1 VHPGEEPVIDGSYS
15 PEKKSGFIIKKIS
28 EMNIRTL
35 IIDDEK
41 PARDLIKH
49 YLKQF
54 PEIEICG
61 EYEDGFSG
69 AKAINDLKPDLI
81 FLDIQM
87 PRLTG
92 LELLELLE
100 DPPLII
106 FSTAYDQYALRAF
119 ELNASDYLLKPYS
132 GERFNQAIAKVLA
145 KLGEKQAVKT
155 PVSSV
160 LSAMEEN
167 PELLQRIAVKNRH
180 KIDVIPVDEILY
192 IEAAD
197 DYVMIHTA
205 DKNVLKEK
213 TMKFMETH
221 LDPNQFVR
229 IHRSYIVNVNFI
241 SRLELYEKE
250 SYAVVLKNGKTL
262 KASLTGYKALKQML
276 KL

>member
-1 VHPGEEPVIDGSYS
+1 ME
-15 PEKKSGFIIKKIS
+15 IK
-28 EMNIRTL
+28 TL

-41 PARDLIKH
+41 PARDLIRH
-49 YLKQF
+49 FLREYSD
-54 PEIEICG
+54 IEIIG
-61 EYEDGFSG
+61 EFQDGFSG
-69 AKAINDLKPDLI
+69 AKAINEMKPDLV

-106 FSTAYDQYALRAF
+106 FSTAYDQYAIQAF
-119 ELNASDYLLKPYS
+119 ELNAVDYLLKPYS
-132 GERFNQAIAKVLA
+132 EDRFRQAMQKVLS
-145 KLGEKQAVKT
+145 KLGEKQPAKT
-155 PVSSV
+155 EISTV
-160 LSAMEEN
+160 LTAMEEN

-180 KIDVIPVDEILY
+180 KIDVIPVSEIHY

-197 DYVMIHTA
+197 DYVMIHTS

-221 LDPNQFVR
+221 LDPKQFIR

-241 SRLELYEKE
+241 ARLELYEKE
-250 SYAVVLKNGKTL
+250 SYSVILKSGKTL
-262 KASLTGYKALKQML
+262 KASITGYKLLKEML
-276 KL
+276 RL

>member
-1 VHPGEEPVIDGSYS
+1 
-15 PEKKSGFIIKKIS
+15 
-28 EMNIRTL
+28 MNIRTL

-106 FSTAYDQYALRAF
+106 FSTAFDQYALRAF

-180 KIDVIPVDEILY
+180 KIDVIPVYEILY